1 MNQLMESGKLQEIEC
16 GRNFAYILL
25 DNAEFLS
32 TDYKVLQSQQNKNFI
47 PCMRMHFNG
56 KIQLYYLVS
65 EWQSLAS
72 LLPKLNAE
80 SFVTIVT
87 NLLACIVD
95 VKNNGF
101 LSVENINI
109 ELPRLYVDPNTLKV
123 SLVYIPIA
131 SSAYGD
137 ALVFENELRTSLV
150 KIINEMPNFHSNRT
164 FELSNELSNGS
175 SSLEDIYNFIKGG
188 KIRRPEV
195 VNHNQYADQA
205 DGGLLLR

>member
-87 NLLACIVD
+87 NLLAGIVD

-137 ALVFENELRTSLV
+137 ALVFENEL
-150 KIINEMPNFHSNRT
+150 MPNQPYP
-164 FELSNELSNGS
+164 LSSG
-175 SSLEDIYNFIKGG
+175 DV
-188 KIRRPEV
+188 IRMANSDFQV
-195 VNHNQYADQA
+195 II
-205 DGGLLLR
+205 G